1 MRAVLG
7 AGRTEMEIFIQKAQ
21 PRDAE
26 AISQLYA
33 RSWREAYI
41 DIVPTED
48 LSQLSDSH
56 WTETFQKQFAAGETI
71 GLLAYSGGMLAG
83 AAVLS
88 PSRDERKPDAGE
100 IMSFYIDPAFHR
112 QGVGTRL
119 MKEALR
125 QLREQGY
132 PEAFLWV
139 VTGNERAM
147 AFYRSCG
154 FAPDG
159 DVLHAEF
166 AGKPYLDHRYCTA
179 L

>member
-1 MRAVLG
+1 
-7 AGRTEMEIFIQKAQ
+7 MEILIQKAQ
-21 PRDAE
+21 PQDAE
-26 AISQLYA
+26 AISRLYA
-33 RSWREAYI
+33 RSWREAYVHI
-41 DIVPTED
+41 IPEED
-48 LSQLSDSH
+48 LNQLSDSH
-56 WTETFQKQFAAGETI
+56 WAETFRTQFAAGETM
-71 GLLAYSGGMLAG
+71 GLLAYCGDRLAG

-88 PSRDERKPDAGE
+88 PSRDERNPDAGE

-112 QGVGTRL
+112 RGVGTHL
-119 MKEALR
+119 MKEALD
-125 QLREQGY
+125 QLRVQGY

-147 AFYRSCG
+147 AFYRHCG

-166 AGKPYLDHRYCTA
+166 AGKTYLDHRYCTA